1 MRVPR
6 SPAAWPGDALGD
18 NVATAPILASLIRAC
33 AAGDRGALARL
44 YAAASPQLFGLALR
58 MVRRRDLAEEIVQE
72 TFLAAWRHAGS
83 FDESRGTAMAWLAA
97 ILRNGAIDLLR
108 RRGREVPLDPD
119 AAAAVPD
126 PEPGPLDRAAES
138 EAARALRACLEEL
151 EAGPRRSLLL
161 AYYEGL
167 TYEEAALRVGA
178 PIGTVKSW
186 IRRSLMRLKSCLE
199 R

>member
-1 MRVPR
+1 V
-6 SPAAWPGDALGD
+6 GGALGD
-18 NVATAPILASLIRAC
+18 DVATAPILASLIRAC

-44 YAAASPQLFGLALR
+44 YEAASPQLFGLALR

-72 TFLAAWRHAGS
+72 TFLAVWRHAGS
-83 FDESRGTAMAWLAA
+83 FDEGRGTAMAWLAA

-151 EAGPRRSLLL
+151 EAGPRRSILL
-161 AYYEGL
+161 AYYDGL
-167 TYEEAALRVGA
+167 TYEETALRVGA

-186 IRRSLMRLKSCLE
+186 IRRSLLRLKSCLE